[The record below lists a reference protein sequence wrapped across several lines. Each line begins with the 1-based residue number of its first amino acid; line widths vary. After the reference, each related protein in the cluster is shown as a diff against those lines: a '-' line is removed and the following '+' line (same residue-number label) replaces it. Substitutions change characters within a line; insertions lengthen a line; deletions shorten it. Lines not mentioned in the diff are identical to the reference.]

1 MRNDK
6 KTSNDPMTP
15 AIIIAGVA
23 ILIALIVGAVAL
35 LFIRNNED
43 EMKADVSYTEEP
55 DEEEASVFPW
65 KNKDKE
71 TGSVNEG
78 ADLDDKDSTGDSNDE
93 PDSDK
98 NDDSSDNKNVKY
110 TKNGELPAFYTPGKM
125 QYYEGDMTALKE
137 IYDYWDDYNL
147 EAVHDLINLERN
159 RKITD
164 SLKGSNDFYYY
175 GETDGQGLPAGK
187 GLAIYANNTYY
198 FGGWT
203 NGQKQGNGTWLRIFP
218 DKTGIVNGVKGV
230 KEHSFTGVFTNDYP
244 NGEGQENIVYEK
256 AESNREYALLNAI
269 GSFQDGYYN
278 SNMYIMTVDNSGN
291 SCDWYGSANRGVF
304 NYVNSKEA
312 YQGKR
317 AILTVGDGFTTNE
330 FDGCMW
336 IMPKNNKG
344 FGIAGLM
351 KAE

>member
-1 MRNDK
+1 MRNEKNTRGD
-6 KTSNDPMTP
+6 SMTP
-15 AIIIAGVA
+15 ALVIAGVVV
-23 ILIALIVGAVAL
+23 LIALVVGAVAL
-35 LFIRNNED
+35 LFVRNSEGKTENVVSNEEALED
-43 EMKADVSYTEEP
+43 EK
-55 DEEEASVFPW
+55 ASVFPW
-65 KNKDKE
+65 KNKDGE
-71 TGSVNEG
+71 TEPVNKNNAG
-78 ADLDDKDSTGDSNDE
+78 YRKDNTGDSKDNT
-93 PDSDK
+93 DSDRT
-98 NDDSSDNKNVKY
+98 NDDSDNKNVKY
-110 TKNGELPAFYTPGKM
+110 TKNGELPAFYTPGQM

-164 SLKGSNDFYYY
+164 SLKGTNDFYYY

-218 DKTGIVNGVKGV
+218 DNTGIVNGVKGV

-244 NGEGQENIVYEK
+244 NGEGQENIIYEK
-256 AESNREYALLNAI
+256 AEFDKDYALLNAI

-278 SNMYIMTVDNSGN
+278 SNMYIMTLDKSGN
-291 SCDWYGSANRGVF
+291 SCDWYGGANRGVF
-304 NYVNSKEA
+304 NYVNGKEG

-317 AILTVGDGFTTNE
+317 PILTVGDGFTTKE

-336 IMPKNNKG
+336 ILPKDNKG

-351 KAE
+351 RAE

>member
-15 AIIIAGVA
+15 AIIIAGVV

-35 LFIRNNED
+35 LFIRNNEGK
-43 EMKADVSYTEEP
+43 MKADVSYTEEP

-71 TGSVNEG
+71 TDLVNED
-78 ADLDDKDSTGDSNDE
+78 ADLDDKDNTGDSSDE

-98 NDDSSDNKNVKY
+98 NDDSLDNKNVKY

-175 GETDGQGLPAGK
+175 GETDRDFLRARAWQYMPTIHII
-187 GLAIYANNTYY
+187 LA
-198 FGGWT
+198 
-203 NGQKQGNGTWLRIFP
+203 
-218 DKTGIVNGVKGV
+218 
-230 KEHSFTGVFTNDYP
+230 
-244 NGEGQENIVYEK
+244 
-256 AESNREYALLNAI
+256 
-269 GSFQDGYYN
+269 
-278 SNMYIMTVDNSGN
+278 
-291 SCDWYGSANRGVF
+291 
-304 NYVNSKEA
+304 
-312 YQGKR
+312 
-317 AILTVGDGFTTNE
+317 
-330 FDGCMW
+330 
-336 IMPKNNKG
+336 
-344 FGIAGLM
+344 AGLM
-351 KAE
+351 DRSRVTVPGLGYSPTRRGL